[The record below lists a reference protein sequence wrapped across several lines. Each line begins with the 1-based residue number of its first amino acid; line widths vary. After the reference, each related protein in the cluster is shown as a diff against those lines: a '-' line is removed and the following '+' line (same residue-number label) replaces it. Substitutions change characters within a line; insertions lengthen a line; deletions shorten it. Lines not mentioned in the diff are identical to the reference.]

1 MRGARGRERRAT
13 QARSGP
19 VEGRRARL
27 QRRVRGAGLPGHC
40 ASGWDGGAFPGRE
53 STAGAAPR
61 LSHAPSGQARPPRPQ
76 APVPR
81 PAPFPPPGPPPR
93 LQAPSP
99 RPALYCSPP
108 PRPRGPRPRPQVRA
122 LRGREGRAAPSRAR
136 LRAASSENLGARGCG
151 ATAARVGLWFL
162 GRALTWSSQRR
173 RRSGEVRRPG
183 PWLPPGL
190 CLGCLRPKTPLLRA
204 ASGETGPRPP
214 CPRGLLWVFP
224 STPAAPWGWVT
235 WAFAHPELPTGLPVS
250 DLATPA

>member
-1 MRGARGRERRAT
+1 MRGARGRDRRAT

-53 STAGAAPR
+53 STARAAPR
-61 LSHAPSGQARPPRPQ
+61 LSRAPSGQARPPRPQ

-93 LQAPSP
+93 LQGPSP
-99 RPALYCSPP
+99 RPALNCSPP

-122 LRGREGRAAPSRAR
+122 LGGREGPQQGQAPGSLQREPGGSGLRGHRGQGGAAVPRVR
-136 LRAASSENLGARGCG
+136 PHLVLTEEEEIRGG
-151 ATAARVGLWFL
+151 ATPW
-162 GRALTWSSQRR
+162 ALATPRT
-173 RRSGEVRRPG
+173 
-183 PWLPPGL
+183 LPRLPQAQD
-190 CLGCLRPKTPLLRA
+190 PLLRA